1 MPVPMTQ
8 PMPIAFQQLFISE
21 NGGISVVFLNSI
33 FGRGLSRS
41 SDWLNTSVIAN
52 RPIIRAV
59 EEMPALKRQKPKV
72 RRETPLM
79 ESMPTCR

>member
-59 EEMPALKRQKPKV
+59 EEMPP
-72 RRETPLM
+72 
-79 ESMPTCR
+79 